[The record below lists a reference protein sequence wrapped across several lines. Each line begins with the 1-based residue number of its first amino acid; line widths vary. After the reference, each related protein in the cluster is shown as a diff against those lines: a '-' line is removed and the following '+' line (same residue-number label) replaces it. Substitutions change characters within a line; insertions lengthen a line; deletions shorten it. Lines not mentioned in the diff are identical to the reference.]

1 MPQFV
6 RVWNKTLKTCDQ
18 YPYQNQLSES
28 VKYRRTWKPVFFRL
42 YNTTVTMEEE
52 LTEILDPT
60 LSDDD
65 SKVHN
70 KLLGA
75 VADLYE
81 KKR

>member
-1 MPQFV
+1 
-6 RVWNKTLKTCDQ
+6 
-18 YPYQNQLSES
+18 
-28 VKYRRTWKPVFFRL
+28 
-42 YNTTVTMEEE
+42 MEEE

-75 VADLYE
+75 VTDLYE

>member
-1 MPQFV
+1 MGV
-6 RVWNKTLKTCDQ
+6 RLKKFTLKI
-18 YPYQNQLSES
+18 
-28 VKYRRTWKPVFFRL
+28 KYSFWKPVFFRFH
-42 YNTTVTMEEE
+42 NTTAIMEEE
-52 LTEILDPT
+52 LTDILDPT
-60 LSDDD
+60 HSDDD

>member
-1 MPQFV
+1 
-6 RVWNKTLKTCDQ
+6 
-18 YPYQNQLSES
+18 
-28 VKYRRTWKPVFFRL
+28 
-42 YNTTVTMEEE
+42 MEEE

-81 KKR
+81 KKRYLGTK

>member
-1 MPQFV
+1 MKV
-6 RVWNKTLKTCDQ
+6 
-18 YPYQNQLSES
+18 LSTVLEN
-28 VKYRRTWKPVFFRL
+28 L
-42 YNTTVTMEEE
+42 YFSDYIIPTAVMEEE